1 MRGVFMFISPNIPI
15 NAELLI
21 SEICTRQNC
30 AWNNGRINDC
40 EDFPLI
46 QKLFQYINSG
56 IPKEDFFYQG
66 PIYRIHTSYSTLKE
80 YVDTDKEFITSK
92 VWSDGSCRVLPCTEE
107 TEKLCAFSKSF
118 DFTKF
123 DKVINDEM
131 AIFLSCNTGNLYG
144 IDINV
149 LLDKF
154 GVLNRFEKEQ
164 EVLFP
169 IQNEFI
175 IKEYKCTPN
184 KFNYYMRKQK

>member
-1 MRGVFMFISPNIPI
+1 MFMLPNIPI
-15 NAELLI
+15 NTQLLI
-21 SEICTRQNC
+21 NEIHERQNC
-30 AWNNGRINDC
+30 AWNNGRINDYK
-40 EDFPLI
+40 DFPSL

-66 PIYRIHTSYSTLKE
+66 PIYRIHTSYSTSKKHMDAE
-80 YVDTDKEFITSK
+80 KEFIAGK
-92 VWSDGSCRVLPCTEE
+92 VWSDGSCRVLPYTEE

-123 DKVINDEM
+123 DKVIDDET
-131 AIFLSCNTGNLYG
+131 AIFLFCNTGNLYG

-149 LLDKF
+149 LLDRL
-154 GVLNRFEKEQ
+154 GASNRFEKER

-169 IQNEFI
+169 IQNEFV